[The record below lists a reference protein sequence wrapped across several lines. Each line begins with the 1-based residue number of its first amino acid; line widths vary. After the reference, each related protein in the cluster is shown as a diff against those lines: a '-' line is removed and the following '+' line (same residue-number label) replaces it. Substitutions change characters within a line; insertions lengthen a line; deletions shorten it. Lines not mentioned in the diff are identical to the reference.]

1 MELRKH
7 QQKAIDMIEES
18 FLAGHKRVL
27 LAAPCSFGK
36 TIVAAHI
43 MKQCQDEGLRGAFIC
58 DRIKLIDQTVN
69 AFKSYGVSFGVLQG
83 HHELENDSKPIQ
95 IVSVQTLARRKDIDP
110 FDVIIIDECHTQY
123 TFLQKYL
130 ANYPNAFVIGLSATP
145 YSRKLGDYFTDLL
158 LPITTRSLLD
168 QGYLAPV
175 RYFVGRSVDTSKIK
189 KKALPT
195 GGSDY
200 NPDELGEASL
210 NDKTLL
216 GDIVK
221 NWLLH
226 GEGKQTIAF
235 SPSIKQ
241 SKFLVDKF
249 IKAGVTAKH
258 IDCYMSPQ
266 ERRQLFKDHNAGK
279 FKILSNAKLLN
290 TGYDEPSVA
299 CLIDCYPT
307 RSKINIVQ
315 RYGRVMRIADNK
327 PYAIVLDHAKNV
339 HRHGL
344 VEDLVPT
351 RLHQSMHQYKE
362 DDLVKSKKKK
372 EPSLCP
378 QCASVMNGPKCS
390 NCGYESPKVK
400 LMRHTDEMLIE
411 LEKQQLD
418 LFGKTKKMKQD
429 WYSDLVTLCHIKG
442 YKRGWAYK
450 VFEEKF
456 GEPPLGLS
464 TSFSPGVSDEVKNYV
479 KYLQIK
485 RAYSRK
491 KLIKQ

>member
-1 MELRKH
+1 MELREH
-7 QQKAIDMIEES
+7 QQKAIDMIERS
-18 FLAGHKRVL
+18 FEAGHKRVL

-58 DRIKLIDQTVN
+58 DRIKLIDQTIN
-69 AFKSYGVSFGVLQG
+69 AFKTYGVSFGVLQG
-83 HHELENDSKPIQ
+83 QHALENENRDIQ
-95 IVSVQTLARRKDIDP
+95 IVSVQTLSRRKDVDP
-110 FDVIIIDECHTQY
+110 FDVIIVDECHTQY

-130 ANYPNAFVIGLSATP
+130 NNYPEAFVIGLSATP

-158 LPITTRSLLD
+158 LPITTRELLN

-175 RYFVGRSVDTSKIK
+175 RYFVGRSINTSKIK
-189 KKALPT
+189 RKSLKT
-195 GGSDY
+195 GGTDY
-200 NPDELGEASL
+200 DQDELGEAML

-216 GDIVK
+216 GDIVQ

-235 SPSIKQ
+235 SPSIKH
-241 SKFLVDKF
+241 SKGLVDQF

-258 IDCYMSPQ
+258 IDCYMSPE
-266 ERRQLFKDHNAGK
+266 ERRKLFRDHNAGK

-299 CLIDCYPT
+299 CLIDCAASH
-307 RSKINIVQ
+307 SKINIVQ
-315 RYGRVMRIADNK
+315 RYGRVMRIADDK

-351 RLHQSMHQYKE
+351 RLHQSRHQYNE

-378 QCASVMNGPKCS
+378 QCGTEMLTYKCS
-390 NCGYESPKVK
+390 NCNYELPKIK
-400 LMRHTDEMLIE
+400 PMKHTQEMLVEIDN
-411 LEKQQLD
+411 KQLD
-418 LFGKTKKMKQD
+418 LFGEQHQIKQR
-429 WYSDLVTLCHIKG
+429 WYSDLVTLGHIKG
-442 YKRGWAYK
+442 YKSGWAWQ
-450 VFEEKF
+450 VFKKKF
-456 GEPPLGLS
+456 DEDPIGYRS
-464 TSFSPGVSDEVKNYV
+464 TFSPTISDDVLGYV
-479 KYLQIK
+479 KYLNIRRAMAKK
-485 RAYSRK
+485 RYR
-491 KLIKQ
+491 